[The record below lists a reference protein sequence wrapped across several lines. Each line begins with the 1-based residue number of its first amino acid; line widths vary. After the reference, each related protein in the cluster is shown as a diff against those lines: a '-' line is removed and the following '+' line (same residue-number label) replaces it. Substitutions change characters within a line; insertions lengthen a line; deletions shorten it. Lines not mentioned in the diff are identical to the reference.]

1 MRASPPGMKH
11 AFFMTTAQG
20 PCRFGQYVT
29 LHRQI
34 LDREGYGDVPILAPS
49 SYLGYAGLEEPIRR
63 QIFKAMLVGD
73 ILMKAGCKV
82 RPYEREAGE
91 TAYCLGQ
98 ETAHLASVFE
108 ADGDLAGAVGGSLR
122 RLASIPVR
130 DGPRKPL
137 VGIVG
142 EIYVRNNVFA
152 NEHVVRS
159 IERLGAEA
167 WMAPLAEWV
176 LFTSSMWNLRQNLD
190 QKLSKALVQGWAKW
204 QWLRYWERKLYGAA
218 SPLLDDRHEPD
229 LDDVLASAMTRL
241 PDSIGGE
248 AILTVGRAIEFV
260 KQKAAMV
267 VNVAPF
273 SCMPGTI
280 TTALFRQVSAET
292 GTPIVNLFYDG
303 TGSQNR
309 SLEVYLRTALNA
321 DGRGAMQKAAI
332 RSHRGNGP
340 GG

>member
-1 MRASPPGMKH
+1 
-11 AFFMTTAQG
+11 
-20 PCRFGQYVT
+20 
-29 LHRQI
+29 
-34 LDREGYGDVPILAPS
+34 
-49 SYLGYAGLEEPIRR
+49 
-63 QIFKAMLVGD
+63 MLVGD

-82 RPYEREAGE
+82 RPYELEEGE
-91 TAYCLGQ
+91 TNYRLEQ
-98 ETAHLASVFE
+98 EMAHLASVFE
-108 ADGDLAGAVGGSLR
+108 AGGDLAKAVGGSIR
-122 RLASIPVR
+122 RIAAVPVAI
-130 DGPRKPL
+130 GPRRPL

-159 IERLGAEA
+159 IEKLGAEA

-190 QKLSKALVQGWAKW
+190 QKFSKQLLQGWVKW
-204 QWLRYWERKLYGAA
+204 RWLRYWERKLYDAA
-218 SPLLDDRHEPD
+218 SPLLQDRHEPD
-229 LDDVLASAMTRL
+229 LDAVLASAMTRM

-248 AILTVGRAIEFV
+248 AILTVGRAIEFA

-280 TTALFRQVSAET
+280 TTAIFRHVSAET
-292 GTPIVNLFYDG
+292 GMPIVNLFYDG
-303 TGSQNR
+303 AGSQNR

-321 DGRGAMQKAAI
+321 DA
-332 RSHRGNGP
+332 GP
-340 GG
+340 GPAGTGAVTAGSGRMLPIVPAS